1 VGALRHVRRI
11 GARVAFRR
19 LHEEVWSTRRFF
31 GLRCDLTEPLPEPRP
46 AKIEITMEPA
56 ESLVFRGFDDEL
68 ARSSPEN
75 YLKVLLRTWY
85 CRAGVEQLYVAW
97 SDGVPVYAQW
107 LLTPAGQQ
115 RIPSYLP
122 GRFPPLRENEM
133 LLEGAYTFEQ
143 FRGLGVMA
151 VGMGQLVRIA
161 KESGAAALITYV
173 DFDNVP
179 SLRGCANV
187 GFVPDIERV
196 SIRRAGLRRTRS
208 YPYGA
213 AGQAAWNSAVG
224 R

>member
-1 VGALRHVRRI
+1 
-11 GARVAFRR
+11 
-19 LHEEVWSTRRFF
+19 
-31 GLRCDLTEPLPEPRP
+31 
-46 AKIEITMEPA
+46 MEA
-56 ESLVFRGFDDEL
+56 VESLVFRGFDEEL
-68 ARSSPEN
+68 ERSSPEN

-85 CRAGVEQLYVAW
+85 CRAGVEQLYVAS
-97 SDGVPVYAQW
+97 SDGMPVYAQW

-122 GRFPPLRENEM
+122 GRYPPLRENEM
-133 LLEGAYTFEQ
+133 LLEGAYTFER

-161 KESGAAALITYV
+161 KGTGAAALVTYV

-196 SIRRAGLRRTRS
+196 SVRRAGVRRTRS
-208 YPYGA
+208 HPFGP
-213 AGQAAWNSAVG
+213 AGQAAWRAALG

>member
-1 VGALRHVRRI
+1 
-11 GARVAFRR
+11 
-19 LHEEVWSTRRFF
+19 
-31 GLRCDLTEPLPEPRP
+31 
-46 AKIEITMEPA
+46 MEPV

-68 ARSSPEN
+68 DRSSPEN
-75 YLKVLLRTWY
+75 YLDVLLRTWY
-85 CRAGVEQLYVAW
+85 CRAGIETLYVAW
-97 SDGVPVYAQW
+97 SGGVPVYTQW
-107 LLTPAGQQ
+107 LVKPADAQ
-115 RIPSYLP
+115 RIPR
-122 GRFPPLRENEM
+122 GRYPVLVENEM
-133 LLEGAYTFEQ
+133 LLEGAYTFER

-196 SIRRAGLRRTRS
+196 SVRRAGLRRTRS

-213 AGQAAWNSAVG
+213 AGQAAWNTAVG